1 MKNTRIYSILI
12 FALIT
17 IISLS
22 LTLPADAAEVYEVD
36 PAHTYVLF
44 RVNHLGIGYSYGR
57 LITPT
62 GTFTVDDSS
71 GGNGTID
78 VQVLAENIFTGVEKR
93 DNHLKSPDFFNAKKF
108 KVISFKSTSFKKV
121 SENTYEITADITLLG
136 KTRSVNL
143 TAIQTG
149 IGKDPYGSFR
159 RGFESTF
166 TLKRSD
172 FGMDFMLG
180 GVSDEVQVTISVEG
194 IRQ

>member
-1 MKNTRIYSILI
+1 MPNTRTHSIIL
-12 FALIT
+12 FALIA
-17 IISLS
+17 ILS
-22 LTLPADAAEVYEVD
+22 ATLSTPANAAETYKVD
-36 PAHTYVLF
+36 SDHTYILF
-44 RVNHLGIGYSYGR
+44 RVKHLGIGYSFGR
-57 LITPT
+57 IITPT

-78 VQVLAENIFTGVEKR
+78 VQVLAKNIFTGVDKR

-108 KVISFKSTSFKKV
+108 SVISSKSTSFKQV
-121 SENTYEITADITLLG
+121 SKNTYEITADITLLG
-136 KTRSVNL
+136 KTRPVTI
-143 TAIQTG
+143 TALQTG
-149 IGKDPYGSFR
+149 IGKDPYGKFR

-180 GVSDEVQVTISVEG
+180 GVSDEVKLTISVEG

>member
-1 MKNTRIYSILI
+1 MPNTRTHSIIL
-12 FALIT
+12 FALIA
-17 IISLS
+17 ILS
-22 LTLPADAAEVYEVD
+22 ATLSTPANAAETYKVD
-36 PAHTYVLF
+36 SDHTYILF
-44 RVNHLGIGYSYGR
+44 RVKHLGIGYSFGR
-57 LITPT
+57 IITPT

-78 VQVLAENIFTGVEKR
+78 VQVLAKNIFTGVDKR

-108 KVISFKSTSFKKV
+108 PVISFKSTSFKQV
-121 SENTYEITADITLLG
+121 SKNTYEITADITLLG
-136 KTRSVNL
+136 KTRPVTI
-143 TAIQTG
+143 TALQTG
-149 IGKDPYGSFR
+149 IGKDPYGKFR

-180 GVSDEVQVTISVEG
+180 GVSDEVKLTISVEG